1 MSKKGSQ
8 KSDTDIRKIV
18 CDKIQEAATKFR
30 KAPYEIMAAEFWAVN
45 NNAVTEWQVRKLGGI
60 TRIRELEFPV
70 PDDVVVKLNRS
81 KKFSGIESKL
91 TNFTAHTIE
100 PAKLFKAAH
109 LDDDDTFRMLI
120 MPDAHV
126 PEHDPAALEAFMQ
139 FGEWYKPH
147 GIINIGDFMEM
158 EAVSHWP
165 ARDMRPRR
173 LIPHIQ
179 EGKNILQ
186 AINKR
191 FGKQLVF
198 RYFLIG
204 NHEDWLDQYLVA
216 KVPELFDGIE
226 DLGVS
231 FGIAYLLGLESF
243 GYTVIP
249 LNEILTIGKH
259 CHFIHGY
266 YTNKYHAYKHLE
278 VFGVNIYYGHLHD
291 VQSISQVSVKGV
303 HEAMSLGCLRD
314 LNAPFLKGKPNNWSH
329 AFGIF
334 EFRKDGQFTRYVP
347 IIINGKF
354 SFGGQ
359 VFDGNKLYKT
369 RRTRRTIINI
379 EDNSNE

>member
-1 MSKKGSQ
+1 MTNK
-8 KSDTDIRKIV
+8 KSDSDIRKAI
-18 CDKIQEAATKFR
+18 CDKIIEAATKFR
-30 KAPYEIMAAEFWAVN
+30 KAPYEVKASEFWAIN
-45 NNAVTEWQVRKLGGI
+45 NGVVTDWQVRKLGGF
-60 TRIRELEFPV
+60 TNIRKIEFPV
-70 PDDVVVKLNRS
+70 PDDIVIKDKP
-81 KKFSGIESKL
+81 KKFTGIEAKL
-91 TNFTAHTIE
+91 THFTTHVIE
-100 PAKLFKAAH
+100 PKKLFKTAK
-109 LDDDDTFRMLI
+109 LNDDDVFRMLV
-120 MPDAHV
+120 MPDTHV
-126 PEHDPAALEAFMQ
+126 PEHDPAAVKAFIQ

-173 LIPHIQ
+173 IVPQIQ
-179 EGKNILQ
+179 AGKEILQ
-186 AINKR
+186 EINDR
-191 FGKQLVF
+191 FGKQLIF
-198 RYFLIG
+198 RYYLIG

-226 DLGVS
+226 NLGIK
-231 FGIAYLLGLESF
+231 FGIAHLLNLEQY

-249 LNEILTIGKH
+249 LNEILAIGKH

-266 YTNKYHAYKHLE
+266 YTNKYHANKHLE
-278 VFGVNIYYGHLHD
+278 VFGVNTYYGHLHD

-354 SFGGQ
+354 SFNGQLFGG
-359 VFDGNKLYKT
+359 K
-369 RRTRRTIINI
+369 
-379 EDNSNE
+379 